1 MGHTAM
7 MHHEHQTVKR
17 FDARGAF
24 AFDMRR
30 AHHPRMSMKQIRVA
44 RGLSQ
49 RDLAD
54 LVGVDQSTI
63 QRAEAMKDG
72 ARMEVYRMVA
82 QVLNVE
88 IADLF
93 TDARS
98 PEELQILEGFRLA
111 GARER
116 QMMIA
121 MASAVKALPAQDE

>member
-1 MGHTAM
+1 
-7 MHHEHQTVKR
+7 
-17 FDARGAF
+17 
-24 AFDMRR
+24 
-30 AHHPRMSMKQIRVA
+30 MSMKQIRVA

-82 QVLNVE
+82 QALNVE

-121 MASAVKALPAQDE
+121 MASAVKALPAPDE

>member
-1 MGHTAM
+1 
-7 MHHEHQTVKR
+7 
-17 FDARGAF
+17 
-24 AFDMRR
+24 
-30 AHHPRMSMKQIRVA
+30 MSMKQIRVA
-44 RGLSQ
+44 RGLAQ

-82 QVLNVE
+82 QALNVE

-121 MASAVKALPAQDE
+121 MASAVKALPAPDE